1 MLKGEIKMS
10 WKNVVKQLDE
20 KIKVGDIV
28 KTKKGGLLGSNVT
41 LREGK
46 ITSIS
51 IAMEKNDRAGEYDS
65 AVDVQ
70 EYDLSLGYQGTISYT
85 SETEGDVWAYLDQI
99 YEVVK

>member
-1 MLKGEIKMS
+1 MS
-10 WKNVVKQLDE
+10 WQDVVKQLDE
-20 KIKVGDIV
+20 KIKVGDTV
-28 KTKKGGLLGSNVT
+28 KTKKGGLLGSKVT
-41 LREGK
+41 TRMGE
-46 ITSIS
+46 ITGIR
-51 IAMEKNDRAGEYDS
+51 IAMEKNDIAGEYDS

>member
-1 MLKGEIKMS
+1 MS
-10 WKNVVKQLDE
+10 WKDVVKQLDE

-28 KTKKGGLLGSNVT
+28 KTKKGGLLGSTVT

-51 IAMEKNDRAGEYDS
+51 IAMEKNDRAGEYNS
-65 AVDVQ
+65 AAEVQ
-70 EYDLSLGYQGTISYT
+70 EYDLSLGYQGSISYK